1 MPREV
6 VVAKPSDLP
15 RPAAR
20 PNPGMAGK
28 PGQQG
33 MGMMGGAQAGADPL
47 LRISV
52 MRNQF
57 RTPTPKQQAYEDM
70 FWALLNSSEFI
81 FNH

>member
-1 MPREV
+1 
-6 VVAKPSDLP
+6 
-15 RPAAR
+15 
-20 PNPGMAGK
+20 MAGK

-47 LRISV
+47 ARIAV

-70 FWALLNSSEFI
+70 FWALLNSSEFL